1 VPFEEAKHFA
11 RDQGIQFIET
21 SARNGLN
28 VERAFEIIAQEVS
41 ALKSH
46 HTFFLHTSNTMIWY
60 QKINFIPRY
69 MIVYRVESTK
79 WRMAGTG

>member
-1 VPFEEAKHFA
+1 MLWLKLYCYIILSFKQVGCKIDLVRADGAQQRQVPFEEAKHFA

-41 ALKSH
+41 VAFSRH
-46 HTFFLHTSNTMIWY
+46 IFLYI
-60 QKINFIPRY
+60 
-69 MIVYRVESTK
+69 
-79 WRMAGTG
+79 

>member
-1 VPFEEAKHFA
+1 MPFEEAKHFA

-41 ALKSH
+41 VAFSRH
-46 HTFFLHTSNTMIWY
+46 IFLYI
-60 QKINFIPRY
+60 
-69 MIVYRVESTK
+69 
-79 WRMAGTG
+79 

>member
-41 ALKSH
+41 AFAVSSYIFK
-46 HTFFLHTSNTMIWY
+46 
-60 QKINFIPRY
+60 
-69 MIVYRVESTK
+69 ESY
-79 WRMAGTG
+79 